1 MGINKWI
8 LLLKSYE
15 LVIWGKSHT
24 AEFTAADRQFGW
36 LEISLIDNKSNQH
49 KTVYDSNN
57 AEAASTTI
65 QNVIIENTS
74 NTYSTGNELK
84 YDVDDVDE
92 KHQLYKI
99 FLASCCNGCIIA
111 LLTDYANN
119 PLAREVPQKKI
130 TFLTLTKG
138 SM

>member
-1 MGINKWI
+1 M
-8 LLLKSYE
+8 YE
-15 LVIWGKSHT
+15 LVVWGKSHT

-49 KTVYDSNN
+49 KTVYDSYN

-65 QNVIIENTS
+65 RNVIIENTS
-74 NTYSTGNELK
+74 NTYSTANELK

-92 KHQLYKI
+92 KHQLYKRFI
-99 FLASCCNGCIIA
+99 ASCSNGCIIA

-119 PLAREVPQKKI
+119 SLAERSHRKRLL
-130 TFLTLTKG
+130 F
-138 SM
+138 